1 VATPS
6 MNTLTVRR
14 VDLLEQLE
22 ERYTYMSQEKVKYE
36 KAESKYRLACDKYDA
51 DVEKWEARIPTLLE
65 GMIRGSDIDYSHRR
79 ESYGRYS
86 SSHETWDANVSV
98 SLDRNEVTRLIG
110 PEPTK
115 PECPDA
121 PDFLCARRGRSYSS
135 PMSPSLYDSVYQ
147 AISVLNISNDEEV
160 KAQMF
165 NDILFAL

>member
-1 VATPS
+1 

-22 ERYTYMSQEKVKYE
+22 ERYAYMSQEKAKYE
-36 KAESKYRLACDKYDA
+36 KAVEKFHTLTEKYDK
-51 DVEKWEARIPTLLE
+51 DIQKWEERVPTLLE
-65 GMIRGSDIDYSHRR
+65 GMVRGSDINYSHRR

-110 PEPTK
+110 PEPTR
-115 PECPDA
+115 PDA
-121 PDFLCARRGRSYSS
+121 PDTPDFLNPRRGRSYSS
-135 PMSPSLYDSVYQ
+135 PMSPSLYEAVYQ
-147 AISVLNISNDEEV
+147 AIAILSISNDDDV

-165 NDILFAL
+165 NDVLLAL